1 MCNFDLFICWPI
13 TNNLVV
19 KRGHFQ
25 TNIHIQVIAIRMPDL
40 RTPAT
45 FHRFPQFHSIIK
57 IIITLF
63 FFRIHQGLVWLPK
76 EHHFRFFDGR

>member
-1 MCNFDLFICWPI
+1 
-13 TNNLVV
+13 
-19 KRGHFQ
+19 
-25 TNIHIQVIAIRMPDL
+25 MPDL